1 MVAFDSLGGERGS
14 VASKKLELLLSLARR
29 LSLTLES
36 CETLALSEK
45 QAKSCLDSSV
55 DVKVNID

>member
-1 MVAFDSLGGERGS
+1 M
-14 VASKKLELLLSLARR
+14 KLELLLSLARR